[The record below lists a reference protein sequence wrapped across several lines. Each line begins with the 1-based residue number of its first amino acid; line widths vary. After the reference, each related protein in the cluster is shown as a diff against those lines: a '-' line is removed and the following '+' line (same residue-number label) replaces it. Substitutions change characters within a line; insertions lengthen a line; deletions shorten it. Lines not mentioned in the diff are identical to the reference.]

1 MLPSAQRNNFNDS
14 MKYLQTAR
22 RTVIYDD
29 VELMIS
35 TPAAILDVALRRPP
49 TFRYLRLLCHEERLR

>member
-1 MLPSAQRNNFNDS
+1 MLPGAQRDNFSDR
-14 MKYLQTAR
+14 MKYLQTTR

-49 TFRYLRLLCHEERLR
+49 TVRYLRLRCHEERLR